1 MLYGEKLYRLRV
13 RLVLAIERCDL
24 DLAADIKRRI
34 AAVER
39 AAWL

>member
-13 RLVLAIERCDL
+13 RLVLARERGDTE
-24 DLAADIKRRI
+24 LAADIGRRI